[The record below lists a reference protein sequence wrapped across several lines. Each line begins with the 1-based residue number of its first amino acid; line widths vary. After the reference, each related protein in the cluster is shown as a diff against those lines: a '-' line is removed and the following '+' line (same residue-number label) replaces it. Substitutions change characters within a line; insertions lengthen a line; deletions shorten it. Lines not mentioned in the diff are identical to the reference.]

1 MNLFRAAERI
11 GWLPACGNDG
21 EIEKYSFRPL
31 EIDLPLFILFRMDG
45 TTETELEAKRREPSP
60 FMAEVEGRLRGIFQA
75 GAEPWNEAA
84 ELRREARRRDMEIL
98 RLSAMES
105 ALHTTEYIAGR
116 LPAWKCGA
124 FEHVKDPLASLANLN
139 RSIVQITLA
148 EERFDENNEEHAA
161 RLKSERDAREKAEQ
175 NARAQSAYTA
185 SQQRRA
191 DNKQRVQSAVR
202 AITLD
207 SLELDYNDAAALL
220 DDLFLGFDLDDGNYN
235 RDAAGLVADLCAR
248 LGLAAGA
255 GDDEADDDEPA
266 DPKTRRAR
274 AVAMAREYLD
284 ALTPSGDATDP
295 AEPPAQ
301 AQGPP
306 H

>member
-1 MNLFRAAERI
+1 
-11 GWLPACGNDG
+11 
-21 EIEKYSFRPL
+21 
-31 EIDLPLFILFRMDG
+31 MDG
-45 TTETELEAKRREPSP
+45 TTGAELDAKRREPSP
-60 FMAEVEGRLRGIFQA
+60 FLGEVAGRLRVIYKA

-98 RLSAMES
+98 RLSAMEA

-124 FEHVKDPLASLANLN
+124 FEHVRDPLASLANLN

-148 EERFDENNEEHAA
+148 EERFDESNAERAD
-161 RLKSERDAREKAEQ
+161 RLKAEREARETAEQ
-175 NARAQSAYTA
+175 KAKADHAYTA

-191 DNKQRVQSAVR
+191 ENKRQVQSAVR

-207 SLELDYNDAAALL
+207 SLELDYDDQAALL
-220 DDLFLGFDLDDGNYN
+220 DDLFMSFDLDDGNYD
-235 RDAAGLVADLCAR
+235 RDAAGLVADFCAR
-248 LGLAAGA
+248 LGLVTSTPEDGE
-255 GDDEADDDEPA
+255 DELA
-266 DPKTRRAR
+266 DPATRRAR
-274 AVAMAREYLD
+274 TMAMAREYLD
-284 ALTPSGDATDP
+284 AVKPPAAADGDEP
-295 AEPPAQ
+295 AAQ

>member
-1 MNLFRAAERI
+1 
-11 GWLPACGNDG
+11 
-21 EIEKYSFRPL
+21 
-31 EIDLPLFILFRMDG
+31 
-45 TTETELEAKRREPSP
+45 
-60 FMAEVEGRLRGIFQA
+60 MAEVEGRLRAIFQA

-84 ELRREARRRDMEIL
+84 EVRREARRRDMEIL

-161 RLKSERDAREKAEQ
+161 RLKSERDASEKAEQ

-207 SLELDYNDAAALL
+207 SLELDYNDQAALL
-220 DDLFLGFDLDDGNYN
+220 DDLFLGFDLDDGDYN
-235 RDAAGLVADLCAR
+235 RDAAGLVADFCAR
-248 LGLAAGA
+248 LGLAATTSE
-255 GDDEADDDEPA
+255 DNEDEPV
-266 DPKTRRAR
+266 DPATRRAR
-274 AVAMAREYLD
+274 TLAMAREYLEAVTPAD
-284 ALTPSGDATDP
+284 AADKDESDAGLVT
-295 AEPPAQ
+295 AQ

>member
-1 MNLFRAAERI
+1 
-11 GWLPACGNDG
+11 
-21 EIEKYSFRPL
+21 
-31 EIDLPLFILFRMDG
+31 MDG
-45 TTETELEAKRREPSP
+45 TTEAELDAKRREPSP
-60 FMAEVEGRLRGIFQA
+60 FVAEVEGRLRDIYKS

-116 LPAWKCGA
+116 LPAWKCKA
-124 FEHVKDPLASLANLN
+124 LEQVRDPLASLANLN

-148 EERFDENNEEHAA
+148 EERFDESNEERAA
-161 RLKSERDAREKAEQ
+161 RLKSERDARERAER
-175 NARAQSAYTA
+175 NAQTQRAYTA
-185 SQQRRA
+185 SQRRRA
-191 DNKQRVQSAVR
+191 ENKRQVQSAVR

-207 SLELDYNDAAALL
+207 SLDLDYDDREALL
-220 DDLFLGFDLDDGNYN
+220 DDLFLGFDLDDGNYD

-248 LGLAAGA
+248 LGLVAAPDGK
-255 GDDEADDDEPA
+255 DA
-266 DPKTRRAR
+266 DPATRRAR
-274 AVAMAREYLD
+274 AMAMAREYLD
-284 ALTPSGDATDP
+284 VLTPSDVAGDSEPDE
-295 AEPPAQ
+295 AEPSEPSAQ

>member
-1 MNLFRAAERI
+1 
-11 GWLPACGNDG
+11 
-21 EIEKYSFRPL
+21 
-31 EIDLPLFILFRMDG
+31 MDG
-45 TTETELEAKRREPSP
+45 TSEAELEAKRREPSP
-60 FMAEVEGRLRGIFQA
+60 FVAEVEGRLRDIVRN

-84 ELRREARRRDMEIL
+84 EIRREARRRDMEIL

-116 LPAWKCGA
+116 LPAWKCKA
-124 FEHVKDPLASLANLN
+124 FENIRDPLASLANLN
-139 RSIVQITLA
+139 RAIVQITLA
-148 EERFDENNEEHAA
+148 EERFDENNEERAQ
-161 RLKSERDAREKAEQ
+161 RLKSERDARETAER
-175 NARAQSAYTA
+175 NAQAQRAYTA

-220 DDLFLGFDLDDGNYN
+220 DDLFLGFDLDDGNYD

-248 LGLAAGA
+248 LGLAAGD
-255 GDDEADDDEPA
+255 DDEDEPA
-266 DPKTRRAR
+266 DPATRRAR
-274 AVAMAREYLD
+274 AVAMARDYLD
-284 ALTPSGDATDP
+284 ALTPSGDAADP